1 MSNSSLPTIKLP
13 LTVRRSVEIW
23 GVIGLGYI
31 IVVGRGVLM
40 PLVMAAFLALLLLPV
55 YRWFRSKGIGNA
67 ISILLSL
74 LVLILIVGGIS
85 IFLSF
90 QVAGLLNDIPEMQK
104 NLNAHWQSISS
115 WIADKWNIP
124 IKQQLSVINKQ
135 VGSVG
140 NNISGTLQGAAL
152 SLSNVLIFIGL
163 LPIYIFLLMFYKGQL
178 RKFIMLWFNKDDH
191 QQVNVAFQE
200 TQVIVKH
207 YLVGLLIQITYL
219 TVLVGGVLM
228 LFGIKH
234 AILIGLTFGI
244 LNLIPYVGALLGNV
258 IGVLVTLTSSQELWH
273 VWLVLGTIAVV
284 QFLDNNIL
292 MPRIVG
298 SKVKLNSLASI
309 VGIIIGGTLA
319 GIPGMFLSIPV
330 MAVMK
335 IMFDKSPALCQWGV
349 LLGEPEEDKK
359 DKKNAVKEL
368 KQSLED
374 KRNTKIDKELDPKN
388 DNSNN
393 TTGNSPTQ

>member
-1 MSNSSLPTIKLP
+1 
-13 LTVRRSVEIW
+13 
-23 GVIGLGYI
+23 
-31 IVVGRGVLM
+31 
-40 PLVMAAFLALLLLPV
+40 
-55 YRWFRSKGIGNA
+55 
-67 ISILLSL
+67 
-74 LVLILIVGGIS
+74 
-85 IFLSF
+85 
-90 QVAGLLNDIPEMQK
+90 
-104 NLNAHWQSISS
+104 
-115 WIADKWNIP
+115 
-124 IKQQLSVINKQ
+124 
-135 VGSVG
+135 
-140 NNISGTLQGAAL
+140 
-152 SLSNVLIFIGL
+152 
-163 LPIYIFLLMFYKGQL
+163 MFYKKQL
-178 RKFIMLWFNKDDH
+178 RKFIMLWFHKEDH
-191 QQVNVAFQE
+191 EQVNDAFQE

-219 TVLVGGVLM
+219 TVLVGGILM

-273 VWLVLGTIAVV
+273 IWLVLGTIAVV

-335 IMFDKSPALCQWGV
+335 IMFDKSPSLCQWGV
-349 LLGEPEEDKK
+349 LLGEPEEDEKNKK
-359 DKKNAVKEL
+359 GTVKEL
-368 KQSLED
+368 KESLEE
-374 KRNTKIDKELDPKN
+374 KRNDEIDKERKPDEKKGP
-388 DNSNN
+388 S
-393 TTGNSPTQ
+393 SPQ

>member
-1 MSNSSLPTIKLP
+1 MTNNSSAQTKLP
-13 LTVRRSVEIW
+13 LTVRRSIEIL

-40 PLVMAAFLALLLLPV
+40 PLIMAAFLALLLLPV
-55 YRWFRSKGIGNA
+55 YRWVRNKGAGESL
-67 ISILLSL
+67 SILAAL
-74 LVLILIVGGIS
+74 LLLILIVGGIS

-115 WIADKWNIP
+115 WIADRWNIP
-124 IKQQLSVINKQ
+124 IQKQLDVLNKQ
-135 VGSVG
+135 VAGLG
-140 NNISGTLQGAAL
+140 NNISGMLQGAAV
-152 SLSNVLIFIGL
+152 SASNVLIFIGL
-163 LPIYIFLLMFYKGQL
+163 LPIYIFLLLLYKKQI
-178 RKFIMLWFNKDDH
+178 RKFIMLWFGKEDH
-191 QQVNVAFQE
+191 EKVGDAFGE
-200 TQVIVKH
+200 TQVIVKS

-219 TVLVGGVLM
+219 TVLVGGILL

-244 LNLIPYVGALLGNV
+244 LNLIPYVGALIGNV

-273 VWLVLGTIAVV
+273 IWLVLGTIAVV

-319 GIPGMFLSIPV
+319 GIPGMFLSIPI

-335 IMFDKSPALCQWGV
+335 IIFDRSPSLCQWGV
-349 LLGEPEEDKK
+349 LLGEPEEEGKK
-359 DKKNAVKEL
+359 GPMSQL
-368 KQSLED
+368 KRSLEK
-374 KRNTKIDKELDPKN
+374 KRSKE
-388 DNSNN
+388 
-393 TTGNSPTQ
+393 TGKG